1 MHHEQTCEHPILS
14 LHEALGLERGLTFSV
29 YQLFKTS
36 TSMNIGMLQHSRAS
50 HKDICDEILQTSPW
64 EAKYTVI
71 IWKYQNLK
79 LIFGSLA
86 GL

>member
-14 LHEALGLERGLTFSV
+14 LHEALGLERGLPFSV
-29 YQLFKTS
+29 YQLFK
-36 TSMNIGMLQHSRAS
+36 TSMNIGMLQHSLAS

>member
-1 MHHEQTCEHPILS
+1 
-14 LHEALGLERGLTFSV
+14 
-29 YQLFKTS
+29 
-36 TSMNIGMLQHSRAS
+36 MNIGMLQHSLAS

-64 EAKYTVI
+64 ETKYTVI

>member
-1 MHHEQTCEHPILS
+1 
-14 LHEALGLERGLTFSV
+14 
-29 YQLFKTS
+29 
-36 TSMNIGMLQHSRAS
+36 MNIGMLQHSRAS

-71 IWKYQNLK
+71 IWTYQNLK